1 MKKKHVFLGTVLSL
15 LVIMLLVNY
24 IENNEAVVNTSQVV
38 ESYGEDQGMYNA
50 TVTFDM
56 IKAKK
61 ASNVKVMVVYPNDT
75 IEYHDVSSPDGH
87 YHLNITKNVEE
98 LASDKSKGTLPE
110 FLITWMSGDKKKNK
124 VCFFKCQM
132 NEEVRYISMTRLL
145 KKHSV

>member
-38 ESYGEDQGMYNA
+38 ESYGEDHGMYNA

-110 FLITWMSGDKKKNK
+110 FLITWMSGDKK
-124 VCFFKCQM
+124 
-132 NEEVRYISMTRLL
+132 RISYVSSSAR
-145 KKHSV
+145 

>member
-110 FLITWMSGDKKKNK
+110 FLITWMSGDKKRIKY
-124 VCFFKCQM
+124 VSSS
-132 NEEVRYISMTRLL
+132 VR
-145 KKHSV
+145 